1 MRKTNVFLEV
11 DDNIYNMVIEPHKK
25 AKTFSKLVAALLR
38 GYIEDEYVRAYG
50 DDMVDDLKKASV
62 DSLDDVLSGM
72 HQSLANLGLFTD
84 ELSMANKKGSNYFGS
99 KARELNRESTEKTV
113 EKETHREDSKETDKL
128 KQEVAEIRGTVEG
141 VLKQNSEILDMLKE
155 VVSRP
160 SGGIQVEE
168 VAEKPEV
175 IVKPVKDA
183 VNTEP
188 VERVRE
194 VVNLREAEREDERED
209 VREYV
214 RGFVREVAREAE
226 REVKEPVRPHKAV
239 ESSFREVS
247 ATVDPYEDNGGES
260 SDSGVDMGSLLSGS
274 FMSF

>member
-113 EKETHREDSKETDKL
+113 EKETPRENSKETDKL

-175 IVKPVKDA
+175 IVKT

-188 VERVRE
+188 VERVRG
-194 VVNLREAEREDERED
+194 VVNLREIQLREAEREAERED

-214 RGFVREVAREAE
+214 RGFVREAE

-247 ATVDPYEDNGGES
+247 ATTDPYEDNSNNS